1 MTTMMARGM
10 RNATGHHV
18 FWADVCRP
26 RGWAARLADRPAAI
40 AGCAYRPSG
49 GRSVTPQWQSR
60 PFPAV
65 QFPPVV
71 VPPLPLLSGSSVV
84 GFLAVTE
91 MVLPLSTCVP
101 AAGSCVSMTASSVAS
116 PVTFSVKS
124 LPSVA
129 LASAIVLPRSL
140 GTLTCGLPVDT

>member
-1 MTTMMARGM
+1 MCGAARDAHDNDDGPWHSSCH
-10 RNATGHHV
+10 GHHV

-101 AAGSCVSMTASSVAS
+101 AAD
-116 PVTFSVKS
+116 
-124 LPSVA
+124 
-129 LASAIVLPRSL
+129 LAFR
-140 GTLTCGLPVDT
+140 

>member
-1 MTTMMARGM
+1 M
-10 RNATGHHV
+10 
-18 FWADVCRP
+18 
-26 RGWAARLADRPAAI
+26 
-40 AGCAYRPSG
+40 
-49 GRSVTPQWQSR
+49 
-60 PFPAV
+60 
-65 QFPPVV
+65 
-71 VPPLPLLSGSSVV
+71 V

-129 LASAIVLPRSL
+129 LALAIVLPRRL